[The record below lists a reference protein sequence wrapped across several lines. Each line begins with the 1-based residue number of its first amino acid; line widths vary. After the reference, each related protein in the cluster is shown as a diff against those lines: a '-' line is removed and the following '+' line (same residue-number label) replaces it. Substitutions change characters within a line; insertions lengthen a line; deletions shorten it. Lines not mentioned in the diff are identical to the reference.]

1 MYKKMISMLLALAL
15 TLAATGCSGGSAI
28 VSGAK
33 PAKAPAVQSTVD
45 LTDVAASF
53 VFSGTGVTA
62 AGDTDAYTLDGTA
75 LTIHKPGSYLFS
87 GVCENGSIKV
97 KKGITGVTLLLNGL
111 ELTSADT
118 APIVCAKSTEVTIL
132 AVADT
137 VNTLTDSER
146 NNDDDFPE
154 NENAE
159 NAVIKCKDGSQVVLC
174 GSGSLNLAA
183 KGKNGIKSGSAL
195 DGRDACLTIRELTLD
210 IDAPVNDAVN
220 AEQCLNIE
228 SGRISIFAGDDALHS
243 DLVLN
248 VGAEGTA
255 GPAIDITDCEEGIEG
270 AELNIFSGE
279 ISIRSNDDCLN
290 AANSDLGNYPFV
302 MNISGGRITAY
313 SVDGDGFDSNGDL
326 NISGGYVEVWT
337 ANRADNQ
344 PLDADGTVSITGG
357 TVLAA
362 GGSSGMGLTLI
373 TEQGCVSYGG
383 SSGRAEHRMDAP
395 GEPGA
400 DGEMPFEAAPFDES
414 AQRPD
419 ALPEGETPPEIPV
432 DPLPTDTPALRPEQ
446 PQPDSETPPEP
457 PEAPEGENFA
467 FFGKPMEM
475 GGAERI
481 LHEGAEFSLTADD
494 GTTVFSGTAMCDLGY
509 LFFCAP
515 ELQPESS
522 YALMTDDTTLQTV
535 TAQSGTVSTAL
546 QGGPLFQPMQ
556 KLRDFKKHSN

>member
-1 MYKKMISMLLALAL
+1 MYKKMISMLLAVALAL
-15 TLAATGCSGGSAI
+15 AAVGCSGGSAI

-33 PAKAPAVQSTVD
+33 PTKTPAVQSTID
-45 LTDVAASF
+45 LTEVTASF
-53 VFSGTGVTA
+53 VFSEKGVAA
-62 AGDTDAYTLDGTA
+62 AGDADAYGLDGTA

-87 GVCENGSIKV
+87 GVCADGSIKV
-97 KKGITGVTLLLNGL
+97 KKGTTGVTLLLNGL
-111 ELTSADT
+111 DLTSTDT

-146 NNDDDFPE
+146 NNADDFPT

-183 KGKNGIKSGSAL
+183 KGKNGIKSGSSL
-195 DGRDACLTIRELTLD
+195 DGREASLTIRELTLD

-220 AEQCLNIE
+220 AEQSLNIE
-228 SGRISIFAGDDALHS
+228 SGSISIFAGDDALHS

-248 VGAEGTA
+248 IGAEGTA
-255 GPAIDITDCEEGIEG
+255 GPTIDITDCEEGIEG
-270 AELNIFSGE
+270 AALNIFSGE

-290 AANSDLGNYPFV
+290 AANSDLGDYPFV
-302 MNISGGRITAY
+302 LNISGGRITAY

-344 PLDADGTVSITGG
+344 PLDADGTVNITGG

-362 GGSSGMGLTLI
+362 GGSSGMGLTLL
-373 TEQGCVSYGG
+373 TEQACVSYG
-383 SSGRAEHRMDAP
+383 SSAGQRMDAP
-395 GEPGA
+395 GEMPQ
-400 DGEMPFEAAPFDES
+400 DGKVPFAPAPFDEP

-419 ALPEGETPPEIPV
+419 ALPEGEMPPE
-432 DPLPTDTPALRPEQ
+432 LPEGAA
-446 PQPDSETPPEP
+446 PDGETPPEP
-457 PEAPEGENFA
+457 PEPLEGENLFP
-467 FFGKPMEM
+467 FGKPMGM
-475 GGAERI
+475 GGEEAFLR
-481 LHEGAEFSLTADD
+481 EGEEFALTAAD
-494 GTTVFSGTAMCDLGY
+494 GTTVFSGTAMCDLAY

-515 ELQPESS
+515 ELEPESR
-522 YALMTDDTTLQTV
+522 YALTANATALQTE
-535 TAQSGTVSTAL
+535 TAQIGTVSTAVHPA
-546 QGGPLFQPMQ
+546 GPLFQPMQ
-556 KLRDFKKHSN
+556 KLSDFQKHSD